1 MKISYGITVHNEA
14 DELNKLLG
22 ILIHK
27 TDVEDEIVICVDG
40 DDKEVDKVITSWV
53 QQYASDDV
61 DKIKDIIVY
70 NRKLDGNFAAHKN
83 SVIEKS
89 SGDYIFHIDADEYP
103 NETLLE
109 QLKQIIEMNDGVD
122 LIWIPRVNTVEGMTQ
137 EHIQKWGWR
146 VTENGWVNYPDY
158 QARVFR
164 RDKSIRW
171 TRPLHELITGCKT
184 YAHLPPHEELS
195 LYHPKTI
202 QKQEQQNMFYID
214 NFNKDLLVREGNE

>member
-14 DELNKLLG
+14 AELNKLLG

-70 NRKLDGNFAAHKN
+70 NRKLDGNFADQKN
-83 SVIEKS
+83 SVIENS
-89 SGDYIFHIDADEYP
+89 TGDYIFHIDADEYP
-103 NETLLE
+103 HETLLE

-122 LIWIPRVNTVEGMTQ
+122 LIWIPRVNTVEGMDS
-137 EHIQKWGWR
+137 R
-146 VTENGWVNYPDY
+146 
-158 QARVFR
+158 
-164 RDKSIRW
+164 
-171 TRPLHELITGCKT
+171 T
-184 YAHLPPHEELS
+184 YSKMGLESYRKRLGKLS
-195 LYHPKTI
+195 
-202 QKQEQQNMFYID
+202 
-214 NFNKDLLVREGNE
+214 